1 MFQGN
6 SFKFS
11 LNKKLILM
19 MIFMSLI
26 LIGMLLFFYSQ
37 SEQDLSNAMERQTTE
52 LTKAIQIG
60 VEEVTGSGST
70 DEARLS
76 KYLTNLNTRG
86 VKEISIISNA
96 HEIVASTNPLKVGQH
111 MTHKKKELIIKA
123 ELGEPVSADEGHTY
137 NVIVPVIAGN
147 TQYGYVHLRVN
158 RDDFSEILQANTL
171 KRILATVFVFGVGI
185 IMIVFLSRRYTR
197 PIQRVVDASMRVAA
211 GDLNQSIPVQSNDEI
226 GRLSDT
232 FNFMVAKL
240 RETRTLEERLRE
252 AEHLSGL
259 GQLSRSMAHEIRNPL
274 NFISLG
280 VDHLREKY
288 RPAGS
293 EDMERF
299 EHLISGIK
307 QEIHR
312 LNKLVSDFLDYSR
325 PFKLNRQ
332 RVNFKVLME
341 DVLALIWAKAEA
353 DGIKILRYNGPDV
366 ELYVDP
372 DLFKSCILNVI
383 TNAFH
388 AIGASGRPGVLKI
401 SEEIVEGAFVL
412 TISDNGQG
420 VQPEDLDKIFEPF
433 FSTRQDGLGL
443 GLPMT
448 RRVMEEHGG
457 KVEFNS
463 TPGEKSEVKLVLPV
477 QTK

>member
-1 MFQGN
+1 
-6 SFKFS
+6 
-11 LNKKLILM
+11 M
-19 MIFMSLI
+19 MLFLSLI

-37 SEQDLSNAMERQTTE
+37 SEQELSRAMERQTTE

-60 VEEVTGSGST
+60 VEEVTGSGAT

-76 KYLTNLNTRG
+76 KYLTSLNARG
-86 VKEISIISNA
+86 VKEISIISNE
-96 HEIVASTNPLKVGQH
+96 HEIVASTNPSKIGQPI
-111 MTHKKKELIIKA
+111 THKKKELIIKA
-123 ELGEPVSADEGHTY
+123 ELGEPVSAEEGHTY
-137 NVIVPVIAGN
+137 NVIVPVVAGN

-158 RDDFSEILQANTL
+158 RDDFSDMLRENTV

-185 IMIVFLSRRYTR
+185 IMIVLFSRRYTR

-211 GDLNQSIPVQSNDEI
+211 GDLNQNIPVQSNDEI
-226 GRLSDT
+226 GRLSET

-240 RETRTLEERLRE
+240 RETRSLEERLRE

-259 GQLSRSMAHEIRNPL
+259 GQLSRTMAHEIRNPL

-293 EDMERF
+293 ENMDRF

-312 LNKLVSDFLDYSR
+312 LNKLVNDFLDYSR
-325 PFKLNRQ
+325 PFKLNR
-332 RVNFKVLME
+332 RYLSFKVLLD

-353 DGIKILRYNGPDV
+353 DGINIIRESPLDV
-366 ELYVDP
+366 QLYLDP

-388 AIGASGRPGVLKI
+388 AMSASGRAGLLRI
-401 SEEIVEGAFVL
+401 TEEIVEDTLVL
-412 TISDNGQG
+412 TICDNGKG
-420 VQPEDLDKIFEPF
+420 VKPEDLDKIFEPF

-457 KVEFNS
+457 KVEFHS
-463 TPGEKSEVKLVLPV
+463 IIGEKSEVKLILPL
-477 QTK
+477 QTKR